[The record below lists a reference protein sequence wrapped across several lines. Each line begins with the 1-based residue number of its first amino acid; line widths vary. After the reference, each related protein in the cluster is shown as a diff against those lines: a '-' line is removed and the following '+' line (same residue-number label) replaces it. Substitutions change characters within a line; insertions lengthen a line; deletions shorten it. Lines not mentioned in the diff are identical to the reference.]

1 MLPFKKA
8 NTAVSFILLAVIV
21 ALAVLYNTGV
31 TKNVVNAAYNDR
43 AILQHLN
50 AQLIEKFTESDS
62 TDRWSEIIEE
72 YPETVIVIENENNEV
87 VVKSEGRNWNTI
99 DVKVQTP
106 FDYEGSAY
114 VVKSSVR
121 LLRYYVDEG
130 RGLVLFVIVELL
142 IGFAAITALFLALYN
157 IIIRPFRNLYKAI
170 EEYDK
175 TGKLKKVKI
184 RGYAG
189 NVYGR
194 FVSLTENLENRQ
206 ETERRIIASIS
217 HDIKTPLTSIMG
229 YAEQL
234 QKGKLSEERQSRYL
248 KTVYAK
254 SVDITALIKE
264 FDDYLNL
271 NTRQDITT
279 EDVTLQEI
287 YDNVIEEYADEF
299 ENKGISFSAFISG
312 DRNALLRLDMSK
324 SRRVLSNVFSNCV
337 KHLTGEKKLVEVRF
351 SSDKEKI
358 YITVDDSGEGVN
370 EDKLE
375 LIFEPLYT
383 SDKGRKVA
391 GLGLAICR
399 EITELHNGKIY
410 AQPSHLGGLR
420 VCIELDRED
429 KKHNR

>member
-21 ALAVLYNTGV
+21 AFAVLYNTQV
-31 TKNVVNAAYNDR
+31 TKNVLAAAYNDR
-43 AILQHLN
+43 TILQSFN
-50 AQLIEKFTESDS
+50 AQLIEKLTDCNSTEQ
-62 TDRWSEIIEE
+62 WFEIINENQD
-72 YPETVIVIENENNEV
+72 TVVVIENENNELV
-87 VVKSEGRNWNTI
+87 VRSEGRRWSAL
-99 DVKVQTP
+99 DVKIQTP
-106 FDYEGSAY
+106 FDFMGDAY
-114 VVKSSVR
+114 VIKSSVR

-130 RGLVLFVIVELL
+130 RGLVLFVVVEFL
-142 IGFAAITALFLALYN
+142 IGLTAIALLFLTLYN

-189 NVYGR
+189 RVYGR
-194 FVSLTENLENRQ
+194 FASLTENLENRR

-234 QKGKLSEERQSRYL
+234 QKGNLSEERESRYL

-264 FDDYLNL
+264 FDDYLSL
-271 NTRQDITT
+271 NVKQEVTT
-279 EDVTLQEI
+279 ENVSLQEI
-287 YDNVIEEYADEF
+287 YDNIIEEYADEF
-299 ENKGISFSAFISG
+299 ENKGINFEVSLSG
-312 DRNALLRLDMSK
+312 DSDAVLRLDMSK

-337 KHLTGEKKLVEVRF
+337 KHLTGNLRIIEVRLTG
-351 SSDKEKI
+351 DKEKV
-358 YITVDDSGEGVN
+358 YITVDDSGKGVSD
-370 EDKLE
+370 DKLE
-375 LIFEPLYT
+375 VIFEPLYT

-399 EITELHNGKIY
+399 EITELHNGRIY
-410 AQPSHLGGLR
+410 AEASHLGGLR
-420 VCIELDRED
+420 ICIELDRED